1 MTLNCVVT
9 FMKHLVSLVVTF
21 MKHLTSGV
29 SLTFLS
35 KILMWNK
42 ITFRLS
48 SSLNLPELVINEIT
62 KSDSNNIYDI
72 SLSIRF
78 ITA

>member
-1 MTLNCVVT
+1 MTLNCV
-9 FMKHLVSLVVTF
+9 KLSLVVTF

-29 SLTFLS
+29 SLTFPS
-35 KILMWNK
+35 KILIWNK
-42 ITFRLS
+42 IMFRLS

-72 SLSIRF
+72 PLSIRL